1 MHKVKKQKR
10 NLIIF
15 PIIILLVAGLMF
27 FSTQTD
33 EGMALIKK
41 TRDIFVSSKQ
51 ITLNLEGN
59 DEITDVILQEG
70 KEAEYVIYIDEERY
84 KFVRGEKSDVITTKE
99 PLEEKYP
106 EVSIIIEQFK
116 DRTPKEMVYILE
128 TKLAAEYT
136 KVSETESVTE
146 PVEGFMLHGISGST
160 WNSPVTT
167 VYVIDNKNGGSF
179 VITEKYFLEA
189 SEGHG
194 ARFNSMLKQFKII
207 E

>member
-1 MHKVKKQKR
+1 
-10 NLIIF
+10 
-15 PIIILLVAGLMF
+15 MF

-33 EGMALIKK
+33 EGIALIKK
-41 TRDIFVSSKQ
+41 TRDIFVPYKQ
-51 ITLNLEGN
+51 VSINVEGN
-59 DEITDVILQEG
+59 NEITDVIFQEG
-70 KEAEYVIYIDEERY
+70 KEAEYVIYIDEEKY
-84 KFVRGEKSDVITTKE
+84 KFTRGEKSDVITTKE

-106 EVSIIIEQFK
+106 EVSMTIEQFK
-116 DRTPKEMVYILE
+116 HKSPQEMLDILE
-128 TKLAAEYT
+128 TKLAVEYT
-136 KVSETESVTE
+136 KISVTESVTE
-146 PVEGFMLHGISGST
+146 PVEGFTLHGISGSK
-160 WNSPVTT
+160 WNSPVTN

>member
-1 MHKVKKQKR
+1 
-10 NLIIF
+10 
-15 PIIILLVAGLMF
+15 MF

-33 EGMALIKK
+33 EGIALIKK
-41 TRDIFVSSKQ
+41 TRDIFVPYKQ
-51 ITLNLEGN
+51 VSINVEGN
-59 DEITDVILQEG
+59 IEITDVIFQEG
-70 KEAEYVIYIDEERY
+70 KEAEYVIYIDEEKY
-84 KFVRGEKSDVITTKE
+84 KFTRGEKSDVITTKE

-106 EVSIIIEQFK
+106 EVSMTIEQFK
-116 DRTPKEMVYILE
+116 HKSPQEMLDILE
-128 TKLAAEYT
+128 TKLAVEYT
-136 KVSETESVTE
+136 KISVTESVTE
-146 PVEGFMLHGISGST
+146 PVEGFTLHGISGSK
-160 WNSPVTT
+160 WNSPVTN